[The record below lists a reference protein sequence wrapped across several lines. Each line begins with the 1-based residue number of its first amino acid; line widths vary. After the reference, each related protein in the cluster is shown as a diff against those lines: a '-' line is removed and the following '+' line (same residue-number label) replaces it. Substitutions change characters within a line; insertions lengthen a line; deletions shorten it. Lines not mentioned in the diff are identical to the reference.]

1 MSAPADLMTI
11 PEVADLLRLGE
22 RKVYEMAS
30 NGDLPC
36 LRVTGKWLFP
46 RSQLELWLAKNIQL
60 PSGMTG
66 CTARPPIL
74 VGSQDHLLEWVVR
87 QADCGIALLLEG
99 STRGLRRFAA
109 QEAMLCGL
117 HVIDEGSED
126 FNIAT
131 VRHALPGVPYVQIH
145 WARREVGL
153 VLASGNPKRIRAV
166 ADLARDDVRVVDRT
180 AAAGSHLL
188 FRRVLRDAGLGVK
201 DLSLIPIEARNE
213 TDIAAMI
220 LEGRADAGFAVRAA
234 ANRFGLSFLPL
245 RWDCFDLV
253 IERRDYFEPPFQ
265 KLLKFAATP
274 ALAERARLFGGY
286 DVSDLGRVRANSE
299 CP

>member
-1 MSAPADLMTI
+1 MSAPTDLMTI
-11 PEVADLLRLGE
+11 PEVAGFLRLGE

-30 NGDLPC
+30 RGELPC

-46 RSQLELWLAKNIQL
+46 RTQLELWLAQNVQL
-60 PSGMTG
+60 PDGMSG
-66 CTARPPIL
+66 CAARPPIL
-74 VGSQDHLLEWVVR
+74 VGSQDHLLEWAVR
-87 QADCGIALLLEG
+87 QADCGLALLLEG

-117 HVIDEGSED
+117 HVIDEGSDE
-126 FNIAT
+126 FNLAT

-166 ADLARDDVRVVDRT
+166 ADLTRDDVKVVDRT
-180 AAAGSHLL
+180 AVAGSHLL
-188 FRRVLRDAGLGVK
+188 FRRVLAEAGLDVR
-201 DLSLIPIEARNE
+201 DLSLIALEARNE
-213 TDIAAMI
+213 TDIAAAI

-253 IERRDYFEPPFQ
+253 IERRDYFEPAFQ
-265 KLLKFAATP
+265 KLLTFAATP
-274 ALAERARLFGGY
+274 AVAERARLLGGY
-286 DVSDLGRVRANSE
+286 DVSALGTVRANAD
-299 CP
+299 CR